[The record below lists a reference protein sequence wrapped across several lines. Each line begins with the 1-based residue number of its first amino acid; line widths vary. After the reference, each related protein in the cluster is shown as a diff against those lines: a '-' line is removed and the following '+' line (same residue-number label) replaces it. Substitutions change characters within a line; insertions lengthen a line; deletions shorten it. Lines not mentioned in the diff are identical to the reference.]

1 MVRIKQTTFRNA
13 VAAKVPKKRIAKRI
27 STKSDSMIRGT
38 TAAPDPKRKAG
49 KRKTKPYEKIN
60 REIKRLQMS
69 TDLILPKAAFKKL
82 CQEILQ
88 DLPNAEGGYRFG
100 ADAIEMLQEMSES
113 VLVGLFKDSDL
124 CKSHAKRKTLNKED
138 MQLANYLTTTV
149 KDY

>member
-38 TAAPDPKRKAG
+38 TAAPDPKRKAS

-69 TDLILPKAAFKKL
+69 TDLIFAPKAV
-82 CQEILQ
+82 
-88 DLPNAEGGYRFG
+88 P
-100 ADAIEMLQEMSES
+100 
-113 VLVGLFKDSDL
+113 
-124 CKSHAKRKTLNKED
+124 
-138 MQLANYLTTTV
+138 TV
-149 KDY
+149 KDILNSIRMAAKEREEEDKKVPVRKQPSRAAKKQPVDSKPAAPKPAAPEHRFESICFGSDS